1 MSPET
6 ISLMGPQGLDHDQF
20 SMIDEKPRPKP
31 LPKPDA
37 SALGQDYVFLA
48 AKTNPEYKVMYDNAI
63 REAAKSMTSNEV
75 HGVMG
80 QDGYRDGKG
89 YISHLERGGFDRT
102 WGLGIRGE
110 NEVRAPVGMTKD
122 QYSNYT
128 DLYMAFDETQAG
140 RLRMELDAVPKGSPE
155 TVGSIFAKEG
165 VNPSSYGF
173 DPKMDPYYVAQ
184 HANSEALKGWF
195 QGFPII
201 ASILTGTVG
210 PMLIPSIVDPGLLE
224 RVVTEI
230 NEQVV
235 GTPLENP
242 VKAAQDLGV
251 ELEDTYKEVGITQEN
266 IRDGIRDL
274 FGLPSEEEIQANLY
288 KTSEPTV
295 EDLMT
300 EEDNANF
307 DLNYNMTRDA
317 DGNPI
322 AVINRDVTG
331 SEDITGSEE
340 EYQRMMDEVYE
351 QNRELP
357 PPGYT
362 QTPEQTEELMRM
374 IGAN

>member
-1 MSPET
+1 
-6 ISLMGPQGLDHDQF
+6 
-20 SMIDEKPRPKP
+20 
-31 LPKPDA
+31 
-37 SALGQDYVFLA
+37 
-48 AKTNPEYKVMYDNAI
+48 
-63 REAAKSMTSNEV
+63 
-75 HGVMG
+75 
-80 QDGYRDGKG
+80 
-89 YISHLERGGFDRT
+89 
-102 WGLGIRGE
+102 
-110 NEVRAPVGMTKD
+110 MTKD